1 MSSSC
6 DTLFD
11 VNHYIEIYI
20 NEKQNRKKET
30 SIITNL
36 SHI

>member
-20 NEKQNRKKET
+20 NEKQNWKNET
-30 SIITNL
+30 PTITNL